1 MLGVTNIW
9 TYVAGVIFII
19 LLPGPNSLYVLGI
32 AAQRGVRAGYA
43 AAAGIFLG
51 DTVLMVLAA
60 IGAASLLQANLL
72 VYHVVQAAGA
82 LYLGWLGLQMLAAA
96 WHRWRTPDSG
106 RHQHR
111 PHAAPRATAAL
122 SAATGRRERPFGKAL
137 FISLLNPKAILFF
150 VSFFV
155 QFVDP
160 HYPHPGLSFLLLGA
174 ILQFFSAVY
183 LSALI
188 FGGARLAAAFRRR
201 RRLAAA
207 GMATVGAAF
216 FGFGLKLAFAATSR
230 SH

>member
-9 TYVAGVIFII
+9 TYVAGVIFIV

-32 AAQRGVRAGYA
+32 AAQRGVRSGYA
-43 AAAGIFLG
+43 GAAGIFLG

-60 IGAASLLQANLL
+60 IGAASLLQANLFI
-72 VYHVVQAAGA
+72 YHVVQAAGA

-96 WHRWRTPDSG
+96 WHRWRTPDTG
-106 RHQHR
+106 LHQHP
-111 PHAAPRATAAL
+111 PHAVSPA
-122 SAATGRRERPFGKAL
+122 SAARLVGAARREQPFGKAL

-160 HYPHPGLSFLLLGA
+160 HYPHPALSFLLLGV
-174 ILQFFSAVY
+174 ILQFFSAIY

-188 FGGARLAAAFRRR
+188 FGGARLAEAFRRR

-230 SH
+230 TH